1 VKILLTG
8 RTGQV
13 GSALLPLLA
22 PLGEL
27 TATDRGALDL
37 SHPESLRGKLAAQ
50 RPDLIVNAAAYTNV
64 DRAESEPDASFRV
77 NAESVGVLAEAAAR
91 SGALLVHFSTDYV
104 FDGAKGSPYKE
115 EDPTGPLNAY
125 GRGKLAGERAIAAS
139 GCRHLIFRTSWVYG
153 PAGRNFV
160 RSILAAARAGRDL
173 RVVNDQRGAP
183 TCSLDIAAAVAQL
196 LGRADLA
203 RLPSGLYHLSAAGE
217 TTWHG
222 FAVTLLQAF
231 GLANPVAAI
240 PSAEYRTAARRPA
253 CSLLDCAR
261 ARDALGIALPDWRA
275 QFAAVRPAIL

>member
-104 FDGAKGSPYKE
+104 FDGAKNSPYKE

-183 TCSLDIAAAVAQL
+183 TCSTDIAAAVAKL
-196 LGRADLA
+196 LARPDLA
-203 RLPSGLYHLSAAGE
+203 RLPSGLYHLAAAGE

-240 PSAEYRTAARRPA
+240 PSAEYRTLARRPA
-253 CSLLDCAR
+253 CSLLDCAK
-261 ARDALGIALPDWRA
+261 ARDVLGIALSDWRA